1 MDRSSEDNTGHMGD
15 GPAPGR
21 KNTMNLVRHFELK
34 LVEEKVDNKKIV
46 QRTKRKARRRFND
59 DGLVQT
65 RISHFVE
72 INGEKPSWK
81 TRAGGGS
88 MVVDK
93 NGALLSK
100 RKLEDGED
108 RNDKREKKEKLQ
120 IL

>member
-1 MDRSSEDNTGHMGD
+1 
-15 GPAPGR
+15 
-21 KNTMNLVRHFELK
+21 MNLVRHFELK

-46 QRTKRKARRRFND
+46 QRTKRKARRRCND

-81 TRAGGGS
+81 TRAGVGS